1 MGIPVAQIC
10 SMTLVA
16 TMVGSPRVVP
26 SRSVLHPTG
35 DPALDASGER
45 ALRRRIVEQ
54 ALQSLTQGG
63 DHAA

>member
-1 MGIPVAQIC
+1 MGIATVQIC
-10 SMTLVA
+10 SMTQVA
-16 TMVGSPRVVP
+16 NMVGSPRVVA

-35 DPALDASGER
+35 DPALEAGVER

-54 ALQSLTQGG
+54 ALQALAKGD